1 MLVEE
6 AHPAEGLL
14 AAGAGVLLVLE
25 VGLEVGPQ
33 VGLVRKPPGA
43 VGAGERFL
51 ARVCSHV
58 SLQEPG
64 PREGFPALCTL
75 AGQGVG
81 LDVHLQ
87 RGLGVVV
94 LLTKLA
100 GKFLLNLVG
109 SVQLLVASKPRLC
122 RKALFTF
129 MTKVGTYVIRNSGF
143 RLEYCILVKF
153 TGRMRDELVLVFDK
167 GLAGALG
174 EGKKVLRLPEGG
186 VLVPKRGVLV
196 PKGGVLVPKRG
207 ERFPEGGG
215 AHWKGGRPQGRH
227 VRRWRR
233 GVKILDL
240 VHAV

>member
-1 MLVEE
+1 MSGRETNQCLDALIVPGLQPQATGLGVLVEE

-100 GKFLLNLVG
+100 GKFLLNLVCIME
-109 SVQLLVASKPRLC
+109 QLVIGKPRLSG
-122 RKALFTF
+122 KTFFTF
-129 MTKVGTYVIRNSGF
+129 MTTI
-143 RLEYCILVKF
+143 
-153 TGRMRDELVLVFDK
+153 GRFLWS
-167 GLAGALG
+167 
-174 EGKKVLRLPEGG
+174 LR
-186 VLVPKRGVLV
+186 
-196 PKGGVLVPKRG
+196 
-207 ERFPEGGG
+207 
-215 AHWKGGRPQGRH
+215 RPG
-227 VRRWRR
+227 
-233 GVKILDL
+233 
-240 VHAV
+240 